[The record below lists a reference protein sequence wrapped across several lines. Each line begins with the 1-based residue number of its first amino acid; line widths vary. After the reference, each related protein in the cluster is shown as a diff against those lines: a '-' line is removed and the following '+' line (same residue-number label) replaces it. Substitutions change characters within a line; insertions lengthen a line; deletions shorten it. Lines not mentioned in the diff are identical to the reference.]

1 MLFCFN
7 VIMLFMTT
15 QNFEGKEMIINLIDN
30 YLVRA
35 VEAGASDI
43 HIEPEKDFVRFRFR
57 IDGILKEITKEPIH
71 LLSALIARIKILAQ
85 LNITET
91 RMPQDGRFQ
100 INIKNQNLDL
110 RVSIFPTLYG
120 ECAVIRILN
129 INSILVDLENLGMNL
144 TQFKEFEA
152 VVKKPNG
159 LILVTGPTGSGKT
172 TTLYSILNSLNTVE
186 KSILTLEDPIEYHLP
201 LIRQTQITKDLTF
214 IKGLNCLL
222 RQDPNII
229 MVGEIR
235 NLETAEIVIHAAM
248 TGHLVLSTLHTN
260 DTASALVRLMDMK
273 VEPFLIS
280 SSVSI
285 IIAQR
290 LIRKNCIECVEKYKP
305 SKEIIETFELE
316 KQEKIVFQ
324 KGRKCPACNFTGYKG
339 RIGIFEILIVDDD
352 IRALVLS
359 RASVREIQKKAIE
372 KGMIS
377 LRQHGIE
384 KIIEGITTP
393 EEILRV
399 TKK

>member
-1 MLFCFN
+1 MP
-7 VIMLFMTT
+7 T
-15 QNFEGKEMIINLIDN
+15 NFEGKEMIINLIDD
-30 YLVRA
+30 YLVQA
-35 VEAGASDI
+35 VEAEASDI

-57 IDGILKEITKEPIH
+57 IDGLLKEIAKEPLH
-71 LLSALIARIKILAQ
+71 LLPALIARTKILAQ

-91 RMPQDGRFQ
+91 RIPQDGRFQ
-100 INIKNQNLDL
+100 IRIKDQDLDL

-129 INSILVDLENLGMNL
+129 INSILVDLESLGMNL
-144 TQFKEFEA
+144 TQLKEFEA
-152 VVKKPNG
+152 IIKKPNG
-159 LILVTGPTGSGKT
+159 LILATGPTGSGKT
-172 TTLYSILNSLNTVE
+172 TTLYSILNTLNTVE

-201 LIRQTQITKDLTF
+201 LIRQTQITKNLTF
-214 IKGLNCLL
+214 AKGLGFLL
-222 RQDPNII
+222 RQDPDII

-235 NLETAEIVIHAAM
+235 DLETAEIVVHAAM

-260 DTASALVRLMDMK
+260 DAASALVRLMDMK

-280 SSVSI
+280 SSVLV

-290 LIRKNCIECVEKYKP
+290 LIRKNCPKCAEEYKP
-305 SKEIIETFELE
+305 SKEIIETLELE
-316 KQEKIVFQ
+316 KQKGIIFK

-339 RIGIFEILIVDDD
+339 RTGIFEILIIDDD
-352 IRALVLS
+352 IKSLILS
-359 RASVREIQKKAIE
+359 RASVGEIQKKTRE

-393 EEILRV
+393 EEILRL

>member
-1 MLFCFN
+1 MS
-7 VIMLFMTT
+7 T
-15 QNFEGKEMIINLIDN
+15 QNFEGKEMITNLIDS

-57 IDGILKEITKEPIH
+57 IDGLLKEIAKEPLH
-71 LLSALIARIKILAQ
+71 LLPALIARTKILAQ

-91 RMPQDGRFQ
+91 RTPQDGRFQ
-100 INIKNQNLDL
+100 IRIKDQNLDL

-120 ECAVIRILN
+120 ECAVLRILN
-129 INSILVDLENLGMNL
+129 INSILVDLESLGMNL

-152 VVKKPNG
+152 IIKKPNG
-159 LILVTGPTGSGKT
+159 LILVIGPTGSGKT
-172 TTLYSILNSLNTVE
+172 TTLYSILNNLNTVE

-201 LIRQTQITKDLTF
+201 LIRQTQITRDLTF
-214 IKGLNCLL
+214 IKGLHCLL
-222 RQDPNII
+222 RQDPDII

-235 NLETAEIVIHAAM
+235 DLETAEIVIHAAM

-260 DTASALVRLMDMK
+260 DAASALVRLADMK

-280 SSVSI
+280 SSVLA

-290 LIRKNCIECVEKYKP
+290 LIRKICPNCVEEYKP
-305 SKEIIETFELE
+305 SKEIIETLELE
-316 KQEKIVFQ
+316 NQKGIIFK
-324 KGRKCPACNFTGYKG
+324 KGRKCSACNFTGYKG
-339 RIGIFEILIVDDD
+339 RTGIFEILIVDDE
-352 IRALVLS
+352 IRSLILS
-359 RASVREIQKKAIE
+359 RASVGEIQKKTKE
-372 KGMIS
+372 KGAFS

-384 KIIEGITTP
+384 KIIEGVTTP

-399 TKK
+399 TRK